1 MPIDVN
7 RAPPSYRGAMRLG
20 YLIRRY
26 GFDALVVVVALGSLI
41 EVWVTD
47 VPGARLV
54 LIPAIVGYTLP
65 LLLRHRFPFGA
76 PAFVFAVQALVSF
89 ADSEA
94 VGSMDSGVF
103 ALLLT
108 FWVAGAQRELGK
120 AIVATAIGFASIWVI
135 VARDVRVT
143 AAEASSFLLVAGGL
157 SLVAFVLHRRE
168 LRADEAEARAA
179 ELERDREEQ
188 ARAAV
193 AEERIRIARELHD
206 VIAHCV
212 SVMTVQATAARLLL
226 DDEPERA
233 REPLLA
239 VEDTGRQTLAEMRRL
254 LGILR
259 KNLDESGPTPQ
270 PRMADLGA
278 LLERCKGAGLPV
290 ELEVRG
296 EPEVLTPGVDLAAY
310 RVVQE
315 ALTNAI
321 KHAGPAHAKVTVRY
335 GEHTLDLDIVD
346 DGKAAPVADGHGH
359 GLVGMRERVVL
370 YGGEFEAGPRAT
382 GGYAVHARLPLESQP

>member
-1 MPIDVN
+1 
-7 RAPPSYRGAMRLG
+7 MRIEL
-20 YLIRRY
+20 LLRRY
-26 GFDALVVVVALGSLI
+26 GFDALVLAVAIASQV
-41 EVWVTD
+41 EVWVAD
-47 VPGARLV
+47 IPGSRLV
-54 LIPAIVGYTLP
+54 VIPAAIGYTLP
-65 LLLRHRFPFGA
+65 LLLRRRFPFEA
-76 PAFVFAVQALVSF
+76 PAFAFAVQGLVSF
-89 ADSEA
+89 ADAEA
-94 VGSMDSGVF
+94 VGSVDTGAF

-108 FWVAGAQRELGK
+108 FWAAGAQRELK
-120 AIVATAIGFASIWVI
+120 RPAAATAIGFASIGVI
-135 VARDVRVT
+135 VWRDVRVD
-143 AAEASSFLLVAGGL
+143 AADAATVVVVGGAF
-157 SLVAFVLHRRE
+157 SLVAFVLNRRE

-179 ELERDREEQ
+179 QLEREREEQ

-239 VEDTGRQTLAEMRRL
+239 VEDTGRQTLAEMRTL

-259 KNLDESGPTPQ
+259 KNMDETGPKPQ

-290 ELEVRG
+290 DLDVQG

-321 KHAGPAHAKVTVRY
+321 KHAGPAHASVTVRY
-335 GEHTLDLDIVD
+335 GDHALDLEIVD

-370 YGGEFEAGPRAT
+370 YGGQFEAGPRAS
-382 GGYAVHARLPLESQP
+382 GGYAVHARLPLESRS